1 MKEYIAYI
9 DEMIAKLQKEE
20 QNLIASDRKDEANL
34 VKIRTNIYG
43 IGKTVYNV
51 VAGSGNREDI
61 KTEYLK
67 KMTLIP
73 QSWKESYE
81 KAKAHDDVEKI
92 VIEEIKL
99 ETVEELKNKFLEIYG
114 E

>member
-1 MKEYIAYI
+1 MEEYIVYI

-20 QNLIASDRKDEANL
+20 QRLIASDRKDEANL

-43 IGKTVYNV
+43 IGKTVFNV
-51 VAGSGNREDI
+51 VAKNGSRESI
-61 KTEYLK
+61 RTGYME

-73 QSWKESYE
+73 LSWKESYE
-81 KAKAHDDVEKI
+81 KAQANNDVEKI

-99 ETVEELKNKFLEIYG
+99 ETVEEMKRKFLEIYG